1 MNKNELKIKCKSCRQ
16 YIPSHK
22 MFLHEGF
29 CQKNNLFC
37 EHCDQVF
44 LRKDYDQHILE
55 ISKNLS
61 KTNKDSIIKR
71 LKTDFKDFKNE
82 NYNNNDYFT
91 KEKNVKKK
99 SMKITI
105 PIIEQ
110 LTIRKPI
117 VIGPY
122 GNILPAK
129 NDDYLIS
136 LFNSNLMIKNFQRS
150 PKYNLVLNTKYNEG
164 LTQNKTNYNNV
175 NYSNCIKKTD
185 MNHINILNNN
195 NIFNEKNSIL
205 IFDKKNEEKNN
216 LRINILYNNC
226 IENNISSISNRKD
239 INGINRKNFS
249 KLILF
254 WLFYFYFENW
264 RIFHDNIMEYGE
276 KNSFFEPTK
285 LPSDNEIY
293 SISYTKDKLNI
304 NNEKCK
310 NNIIINN
317 NIITYNSN
325 HNINKINNIFN
336 EVQNTQNRE
345 KINRENKD
353 NINDSKININE
364 IFRNN
369 TNTNIYYNRY
379 LKQKENKIINNLE
392 NSSKKE
398 PQDNISKIKYIKI
411 SGKHKEKKPK
421 KGIIIKKRNQLLNF
435 DKNNNSQNIVKLKFS
450 NNFNNNF
457 LIKNNSTTKKNGFK
471 KTKIPLNK
479 FSTNKKQKKV
489 ETIKLRF
496 NDYIKEDIDE
506 SSLDEKNIIFIRNIK
521 LASRKKYK
529 GNLPIKQALR
539 QRGKSQDN
547 IIRKKNVK
555 KKSLAINKN
564 SSIEKD
570 LNGFP
575 EDTKIKI

>member
-29 CQKNNLFC
+29 CQKNNIFC

-226 IENNISSISNRKD
+226 IENNISSISNRND

-249 KLILF
+249 KSI
-254 WLFYFYFENW
+254 
-264 RIFHDNIMEYGE
+264 DN
-276 KNSFFEPTK
+276 
-285 LPSDNEIY
+285 Y
-293 SISYTKDKLNI
+293 SNDISYTKDKLNI

-325 HNINKINNIFN
+325 HNINKININ
-336 EVQNTQNRE
+336 EVQNIQNRE

-353 NINDSKININE
+353 NINDSKRNINE
-364 IFRNN
+364 ILRNN

-379 LKQKENKIINNLE
+379 LKQKENKIINSLE

-457 LIKNNSTTKKNGFK
+457 SVKNNSTIKKNGFK
-471 KTKIPLNK
+471 KTKIPLNN

>member
-29 CQKNNLFC
+29 CQKNNIFC

-71 LKTDFKDFKNE
+71 LKTDFKDVKND

-226 IENNISSISNRKD
+226 IENNISSISSRND

-249 KLILF
+249 KSI
-254 WLFYFYFENW
+254 
-264 RIFHDNIMEYGE
+264 DN
-276 KNSFFEPTK
+276 
-285 LPSDNEIY
+285 Y
-293 SISYTKDKLNI
+293 SNDIIYTKDKPNI
-304 NNEKCK
+304 NNEKSK

-379 LKQKENKIINNLE
+379 LKQKENKIINSLE

-457 LIKNNSTTKKNGFK
+457 SVKNNSTIKKNGFK

-506 SSLDEKNIIFIRNIK
+506 SSLDEKNIIIIRNIK

>member
-29 CQKNNLFC
+29 CQKNNIFC

-226 IENNISSISNRKD
+226 IENNISSINYRND
-239 INGINRKNFS
+239 INGINTKNFS
-249 KLILF
+249 KSI
-254 WLFYFYFENW
+254 
-264 RIFHDNIMEYGE
+264 DN
-276 KNSFFEPTK
+276 
-285 LPSDNEIY
+285 Y
-293 SISYTKDKLNI
+293 SNDIIYTKDKPNI
-304 NNEKCK
+304 NNKKSK

-364 IFRNN
+364 ILRNN

-457 LIKNNSTTKKNGFK
+457 SVKNDSTTKKNGFK
-471 KTKIPLNK
+471 KTKIPLNT

-506 SSLDEKNIIFIRNIK
+506 SSLDEKNIIIIRNIK

>member
-1 MNKNELKIKCKSCRQ
+1 MSKNELKIKCKSCRQ

-29 CQKNNLFC
+29 CQKNNIFC

-249 KLILF
+249 KSI
-254 WLFYFYFENW
+254 
-264 RIFHDNIMEYGE
+264 DNCSNDI
-276 KNSFFEPTK
+276 
-285 LPSDNEIY
+285 I
-293 SISYTKDKLNI
+293 YTKDKPNI
-304 NNEKCK
+304 NSEKSK

-364 IFRNN
+364 ILRNN

-457 LIKNNSTTKKNGFK
+457 SVKNDSTTKKNGFK
-471 KTKIPLNK
+471 KTKIPLNT

-539 QRGKSQDN
+539 QRGKSQDI

>member
-22 MFLHEGF
+22 MSLHEGF
-29 CQKNNLFC
+29 CQKNNIFC

-71 LKTDFKDFKNE
+71 LKTDFKDFKKE

-105 PIIEQ
+105 PIFEQ

-226 IENNISSISNRKD
+226 IENNISSISNRND

-249 KLILF
+249 KSI
-254 WLFYFYFENW
+254 
-264 RIFHDNIMEYGE
+264 DN
-276 KNSFFEPTK
+276 
-285 LPSDNEIY
+285 Y
-293 SISYTKDKLNI
+293 SNDIIYTKDIPNI
-304 NNEKCK
+304 NNENSK

-336 EVQNTQNRE
+336 EVQNTQNKE

-353 NINDSKININE
+353 NINDSKINLNE

-457 LIKNNSTTKKNGFK
+457 SVKNNSTIKKNGFK

-506 SSLDEKNIIFIRNIK
+506 SSLDEKNIIIIRNIK

>member
-29 CQKNNLFC
+29 CQKNNIFC

-226 IENNISSISNRKD
+226 IENNISSISNRND

-249 KLILF
+249 KSI
-254 WLFYFYFENW
+254 
-264 RIFHDNIMEYGE
+264 DNCSNDI
-276 KNSFFEPTK
+276 
-285 LPSDNEIY
+285 I
-293 SISYTKDKLNI
+293 YTKDKPNI
-304 NNEKCK
+304 NSEKSK

-421 KGIIIKKRNQLLNF
+421 KGIIIKKRYQLLNF

-457 LIKNNSTTKKNGFK
+457 SVKNDSTTKKNGFK
-471 KTKIPLNK
+471 KTKIPLNT

>member
-29 CQKNNLFC
+29 CQKNNIFC

-205 IFDKKNEEKNN
+205 IFDKKNEKKNN
-216 LRINILYNNC
+216 LRINILHNNYN
-226 IENNISSISNRKD
+226 ENNISSISNRND
-239 INGINRKNFS
+239 INGINRNNFS
-249 KLILF
+249 KSI
-254 WLFYFYFENW
+254 
-264 RIFHDNIMEYGE
+264 DN
-276 KNSFFEPTK
+276 
-285 LPSDNEIY
+285 Y
-293 SISYTKDKLNI
+293 SYDISYTKDKLNI

-471 KTKIPLNK
+471 KTKIPLNT

-506 SSLDEKNIIFIRNIK
+506 SSLDEKNIIIIRNIK

-570 LNGFP
+570 LNGYP

>member
-1 MNKNELKIKCKSCRQ
+1 
-16 YIPSHK
+16 
-22 MFLHEGF
+22 
-29 CQKNNLFC
+29 
-37 EHCDQVF
+37 
-44 LRKDYDQHILE
+44 LE

-71 LKTDFKDFKNE
+71 LKTDFKDFKND

-226 IENNISSISNRKD
+226 IENNISSISNRND

-249 KLILF
+249 KSI
-254 WLFYFYFENW
+254 
-264 RIFHDNIMEYGE
+264 DNYS
-276 KNSFFEPTK
+276 N
-285 LPSDNEIY
+285 DNLKY
-293 SISYTKDKLNI
+293 YLYKRYTK
-304 NNEKCK
+304 
-310 NNIIINN
+310 
-317 NIITYNSN
+317 Y
-325 HNINKINNIFN
+325 
-336 EVQNTQNRE
+336 
-345 KINRENKD
+345 
-353 NINDSKININE
+353 
-364 IFRNN
+364 
-369 TNTNIYYNRY
+369 
-379 LKQKENKIINNLE
+379 
-392 NSSKKE
+392 
-398 PQDNISKIKYIKI
+398 
-411 SGKHKEKKPK
+411 
-421 KGIIIKKRNQLLNF
+421 
-435 DKNNNSQNIVKLKFS
+435 
-450 NNFNNNF
+450 
-457 LIKNNSTTKKNGFK
+457 
-471 KTKIPLNK
+471 
-479 FSTNKKQKKV
+479 
-489 ETIKLRF
+489 
-496 NDYIKEDIDE
+496 
-506 SSLDEKNIIFIRNIK
+506 
-521 LASRKKYK
+521 
-529 GNLPIKQALR
+529 
-539 QRGKSQDN
+539 
-547 IIRKKNVK
+547 
-555 KKSLAINKN
+555 
-564 SSIEKD
+564 
-570 LNGFP
+570 
-575 EDTKIKI
+575 

>member
-29 CQKNNLFC
+29 CQKNNIFC

-71 LKTDFKDFKNE
+71 LKTDFNDFKND

-205 IFDKKNEEKNN
+205 IFDKKNEKKNN
-216 LRINILYNNC
+216 LGINILHNNYN
-226 IENNISSISNRKD
+226 ENNISSISNRND
-239 INGINRKNFS
+239 INGINRNNFS
-249 KLILF
+249 KSI
-254 WLFYFYFENW
+254 
-264 RIFHDNIMEYGE
+264 DN
-276 KNSFFEPTK
+276 
-285 LPSDNEIY
+285 Y
-293 SISYTKDKLNI
+293 SYDISYTKDKLNI

-457 LIKNNSTTKKNGFK
+457 SVKNDSTTKKNGFK
-471 KTKIPLNK
+471 KTKIPLNT

-564 SSIEKD
+564 SSMEKD

>member
-1 MNKNELKIKCKSCRQ
+1 MSKNELKIKCKSCRQ

-29 CQKNNLFC
+29 CQKNNIFC

-82 NYNNNDYFT
+82 NYNNNDYFS
-91 KEKNVKKK
+91 KENNVKKK

-136 LFNSNLMIKNFQRS
+136 LFNSNLMIKNFKRS

-205 IFDKKNEEKNN
+205 IFDKKNEKKNN
-216 LRINILYNNC
+216 LGINILYNNYN
-226 IENNISSISNRKD
+226 ENNISSISNRKD
-239 INGINRKNFS
+239 INGINRNNFS
-249 KLILF
+249 KSI
-254 WLFYFYFENW
+254 
-264 RIFHDNIMEYGE
+264 DN
-276 KNSFFEPTK
+276 
-285 LPSDNEIY
+285 Y
-293 SISYTKDKLNI
+293 SYDISYTKDKLNI

-457 LIKNNSTTKKNGFK
+457 SVKNDSTTKKNGFK
-471 KTKIPLNK
+471 KTKIPLNT

>member
-1 MNKNELKIKCKSCRQ
+1 MKNNEPTIKCNSCRQ
-16 YIPSHK
+16 YIPSSK

-29 CQKNNLFC
+29 CQKNNIFC
-37 EHCDQVF
+37 EHCEKVF
-44 LRKDYDQHILE
+44 LRNDYDAHILE

-61 KTNKDSIIKR
+61 NTNKESIIKR
-71 LKTDFKDFKNE
+71 IKTDFKGFKSDKSNI
-82 NYNNNDYFT
+82 NKNDNNIIHRTIDSKRLN
-91 KEKNVKKK
+91 NKKIRI
-99 SMKITI
+99 KI
-105 PIIEQ
+105 PVLEEYK
-110 LTIRKPI
+110 IRKPI
-117 VIGPY
+117 VIEPN
-122 GNILPAK
+122 GNITYGK
-129 NDDYLIS
+129 NNDYLFS
-136 LFNSNLMIKNFQRS
+136 LFNFDLIKNS
-150 PKYNLVLNTKYNEG
+150 IDNNPKYNVIFNTEYNYDMSNNLINYKNINYYSHRRTKKMNNLNPKNSLY
-164 LTQNKTNYNNV
+164 
-175 NYSNCIKKTD
+175 
-185 MNHINILNNN
+185 NN

-226 IENNISSISNRKD
+226 IENNISSISNRND

-249 KLILF
+249 KSI
-254 WLFYFYFENW
+254 
-264 RIFHDNIMEYGE
+264 DN
-276 KNSFFEPTK
+276 
-285 LPSDNEIY
+285 Y
-293 SISYTKDKLNI
+293 SYDISYTKDKLNI
-304 NNEKCK
+304 NNEKSK

-379 LKQKENKIINNLE
+379 LKQKENKIINILE

-457 LIKNNSTTKKNGFK
+457 SVKNDSTTKKNGFK
-471 KTKIPLNK
+471 KTKIPLNT

>member
-29 CQKNNLFC
+29 CQKNNIFC

-136 LFNSNLMIKNFQRS
+136 LFNSNLMVKNFQRS

-226 IENNISSISNRKD
+226 IENNISSISNRND

-249 KLILF
+249 KSI
-254 WLFYFYFENW
+254 
-264 RIFHDNIMEYGE
+264 DNCSNDI
-276 KNSFFEPTK
+276 
-285 LPSDNEIY
+285 I
-293 SISYTKDKLNI
+293 YTKDKPNI
-304 NNEKCK
+304 NSEKSK

-317 NIITYNSN
+317 NIIAYNSN

-353 NINDSKININE
+353 NIN
-364 IFRNN
+364 
-369 TNTNIYYNRY
+369 
-379 LKQKENKIINNLE
+379 
-392 NSSKKE
+392 
-398 PQDNISKIKYIKI
+398 
-411 SGKHKEKKPK
+411 
-421 KGIIIKKRNQLLNF
+421 
-435 DKNNNSQNIVKLKFS
+435 
-450 NNFNNNF
+450 
-457 LIKNNSTTKKNGFK
+457 
-471 KTKIPLNK
+471 
-479 FSTNKKQKKV
+479 
-489 ETIKLRF
+489 
-496 NDYIKEDIDE
+496 
-506 SSLDEKNIIFIRNIK
+506 
-521 LASRKKYK
+521 
-529 GNLPIKQALR
+529 
-539 QRGKSQDN
+539 
-547 IIRKKNVK
+547 
-555 KKSLAINKN
+555 
-564 SSIEKD
+564 
-570 LNGFP
+570 
-575 EDTKIKI
+575 

>member
-29 CQKNNLFC
+29 CQKNNIFC

-205 IFDKKNEEKNN
+205 IFDKKNEKKNN
-216 LRINILYNNC
+216 LRINILHNNC
-226 IENNISSISNRKD
+226 IENNISSISNRND

-249 KLILF
+249 KSI
-254 WLFYFYFENW
+254 
-264 RIFHDNIMEYGE
+264 DN
-276 KNSFFEPTK
+276 
-285 LPSDNEIY
+285 Y
-293 SISYTKDKLNI
+293 SNDIIYTKDIPNI
-304 NNEKCK
+304 NNENSK

-336 EVQNTQNRE
+336 EVQNTQNKE

-364 IFRNN
+364 ILRNN

-379 LKQKENKIINNLE
+379 LKQKENKIINSLE

-457 LIKNNSTTKKNGFK
+457 SVKNDSTTKKNGFK
-471 KTKIPLNK
+471 KTKIPLNT

-547 IIRKKNVK
+547 IIRKKNIK

>member
-29 CQKNNLFC
+29 CQKNNIFC

-164 LTQNKTNYNNV
+164 LTQNKTNYN
-175 NYSNCIKKTD
+175 
-185 MNHINILNNN
+185 
-195 NIFNEKNSIL
+195 IL
-205 IFDKKNEEKNN
+205 IFDKKNEKKNN
-216 LRINILYNNC
+216 LRINILHNNYN
-226 IENNISSISNRKD
+226 ENNISSISNRND

-249 KLILF
+249 KSI
-254 WLFYFYFENW
+254 
-264 RIFHDNIMEYGE
+264 DN
-276 KNSFFEPTK
+276 
-285 LPSDNEIY
+285 Y
-293 SISYTKDKLNI
+293 SNDISYTKDKLNI

-379 LKQKENKIINNLE
+379 LKQKENKIINSLE

-457 LIKNNSTTKKNGFK
+457 SVKNDSTTKKNGFK
-471 KTKIPLNK
+471 KTKIPLNT

-506 SSLDEKNIIFIRNIK
+506 SSLDEKNIIIIRNIK

-555 KKSLAINKN
+555 KKSLSINKN

>member
-29 CQKNNLFC
+29 CQKNNIFC

-249 KLILF
+249 KSI
-254 WLFYFYFENW
+254 
-264 RIFHDNIMEYGE
+264 DNCSNDI
-276 KNSFFEPTK
+276 
-285 LPSDNEIY
+285 I
-293 SISYTKDKLNI
+293 YTKDKPNI
-304 NNEKCK
+304 NSEKSK

-336 EVQNTQNRE
+336 EVQNTQNKE

-364 IFRNN
+364 ILRNN

-457 LIKNNSTTKKNGFK
+457 SVKNDSTTKKNGFK
-471 KTKIPLNK
+471 KTKIPLNT

-506 SSLDEKNIIFIRNIK
+506 SSLDEKNIIIIRNIK

>member
-29 CQKNNLFC
+29 CQKNNIFC

-226 IENNISSISNRKD
+226 IENNISSISNRND

-249 KLILF
+249 KSI
-254 WLFYFYFENW
+254 
-264 RIFHDNIMEYGE
+264 DN
-276 KNSFFEPTK
+276 
-285 LPSDNEIY
+285 Y
-293 SISYTKDKLNI
+293 SNDISYTKDKLNI

-364 IFRNN
+364 ILRNN

-457 LIKNNSTTKKNGFK
+457 SVKNDSTTKKNGFK
-471 KTKIPLNK
+471 KTKIPLNT

-506 SSLDEKNIIFIRNIK
+506 SSLDEKNIIIIRNIK

>member
-29 CQKNNLFC
+29 CQKNNIFC

-226 IENNISSISNRKD
+226 IENNISSISNRND

-249 KLILF
+249 KSI
-254 WLFYFYFENW
+254 
-264 RIFHDNIMEYGE
+264 DN
-276 KNSFFEPTK
+276 
-285 LPSDNEIY
+285 Y
-293 SISYTKDKLNI
+293 SNDISYTKDKLNI

-379 LKQKENKIINNLE
+379 LKQKENKIINSLE

-457 LIKNNSTTKKNGFK
+457 SVKNDSTTKKNGFK
-471 KTKIPLNK
+471 KTKIPLNT

-506 SSLDEKNIIFIRNIK
+506 SSLDEKNIIIIRNIK

-555 KKSLAINKN
+555 KKSLSINKN

>member
-29 CQKNNLFC
+29 CQKNNIFC

-71 LKTDFKDFKNE
+71 LKTDFKDVKND

-205 IFDKKNEEKNN
+205 IFDKKNEKKNN

-226 IENNISSISNRKD
+226 IENNISSISNRND

-249 KLILF
+249 KSI
-254 WLFYFYFENW
+254 
-264 RIFHDNIMEYGE
+264 DN
-276 KNSFFEPTK
+276 
-285 LPSDNEIY
+285 Y
-293 SISYTKDKLNI
+293 SNDISYTKDKLNI

-379 LKQKENKIINNLE
+379 LKQKENKIINSLE

-421 KGIIIKKRNQLLNF
+421 KGIIIKKSNQLISF

-457 LIKNNSTTKKNGFK
+457 SVKNNSTIKKNGFK

-506 SSLDEKNIIFIRNIK
+506 SSLDEKNIIIIRNIK

>member
-29 CQKNNLFC
+29 CQKNNIFC

-71 LKTDFKDFKNE
+71 LKTDFKDVKND

-226 IENNISSISNRKD
+226 IENNISSISNRND

-249 KLILF
+249 KSI
-254 WLFYFYFENW
+254 
-264 RIFHDNIMEYGE
+264 DN
-276 KNSFFEPTK
+276 
-285 LPSDNEIY
+285 Y
-293 SISYTKDKLNI
+293 SNDISYTKDKPNI
-304 NNEKCK
+304 NSEKSK

-471 KTKIPLNK
+471 KTKIPLNT

>member
-1 MNKNELKIKCKSCRQ
+1 ML
-16 YIPSHK
+16 
-22 MFLHEGF
+22 
-29 CQKNNLFC
+29 
-37 EHCDQVF
+37 
-44 LRKDYDQHILE
+44 
-55 ISKNLS
+55 
-61 KTNKDSIIKR
+61 
-71 LKTDFKDFKNE
+71 
-82 NYNNNDYFT
+82 
-91 KEKNVKKK
+91 KKK

-226 IENNISSISNRKD
+226 IENNISSISNRND

-249 KLILF
+249 KSI
-254 WLFYFYFENW
+254 
-264 RIFHDNIMEYGE
+264 DN
-276 KNSFFEPTK
+276 
-285 LPSDNEIY
+285 Y
-293 SISYTKDKLNI
+293 SNDISYTKDKLNI

-457 LIKNNSTTKKNGFK
+457 SVKNNSTIKKNGFK
-471 KTKIPLNK
+471 KTKIPLNT

>member
-1 MNKNELKIKCKSCRQ
+1 MSKNELKIKCKSCRQ

-29 CQKNNLFC
+29 CQKNNIFC

-71 LKTDFKDFKNE
+71 LKTDSKDFKNE

-249 KLILF
+249 KSI
-254 WLFYFYFENW
+254 
-264 RIFHDNIMEYGE
+264 DNCSNDI
-276 KNSFFEPTK
+276 
-285 LPSDNEIY
+285 I
-293 SISYTKDKLNI
+293 YTKDKPNI
-304 NNEKCK
+304 NSEKSK

-325 HNINKINNIFN
+325 HNINKINDIFN

-457 LIKNNSTTKKNGFK
+457 SVKNDSTTKKNGFK
-471 KTKIPLNK
+471 KTKIPLNT

-506 SSLDEKNIIFIRNIK
+506 SSLDEKNIIIIRNIK

>member
-29 CQKNNLFC
+29 CQKNNIFC

-226 IENNISSISNRKD
+226 IENNISSINNRND

-249 KLILF
+249 KSI
-254 WLFYFYFENW
+254 
-264 RIFHDNIMEYGE
+264 DNCSNDI
-276 KNSFFEPTK
+276 
-285 LPSDNEIY
+285 I
-293 SISYTKDKLNI
+293 YTKDKPNI
-304 NNEKCK
+304 NSEKSK

-457 LIKNNSTTKKNGFK
+457 SVKNDSTTKKNGFK
-471 KTKIPLNK
+471 KTKIPLNT

-506 SSLDEKNIIFIRNIK
+506 SSLDEKNIIIIRNIK

>member
-29 CQKNNLFC
+29 CQKNNIFC

-226 IENNISSISNRKD
+226 IENNISSISNRND

-249 KLILF
+249 KSI
-254 WLFYFYFENW
+254 
-264 RIFHDNIMEYGE
+264 DN
-276 KNSFFEPTK
+276 
-285 LPSDNEIY
+285 Y
-293 SISYTKDKLNI
+293 SNDISYTKDKLNI

-379 LKQKENKIINNLE
+379 LKQKENKIINSLE

-457 LIKNNSTTKKNGFK
+457 SVKNDSTTKKNGFK
-471 KTKIPLNK
+471 KTKIPLNT

-506 SSLDEKNIIFIRNIK
+506 SSLDEKNIIIIRNIK

>member
-29 CQKNNLFC
+29 CQKNNIFC

-205 IFDKKNEEKNN
+205 IFDKKNEKKNN
-216 LRINILYNNC
+216 LGINILHNNY
-226 IENNISSISNRKD
+226 IENNISSISNRND
-239 INGINRKNFS
+239 INGINRNNFS
-249 KLILF
+249 KSI
-254 WLFYFYFENW
+254 
-264 RIFHDNIMEYGE
+264 DN
-276 KNSFFEPTK
+276 
-285 LPSDNEIY
+285 Y
-293 SISYTKDKLNI
+293 SNDISYTKDKLNI

-364 IFRNN
+364 ILRNN

-379 LKQKENKIINNLE
+379 LKQKENKIINSLE

-457 LIKNNSTTKKNGFK
+457 SVKNDSTTKKNGFK

>member
-1 MNKNELKIKCKSCRQ
+1 MSKNELKIKCKSCRQ

-29 CQKNNLFC
+29 CQKNNIFC

-226 IENNISSISNRKD
+226 IENNISSISNRND

-249 KLILF
+249 KSI
-254 WLFYFYFENW
+254 
-264 RIFHDNIMEYGE
+264 DNCSNDI
-276 KNSFFEPTK
+276 
-285 LPSDNEIY
+285 I
-293 SISYTKDKLNI
+293 YTKDKPNI
-304 NNEKCK
+304 NSEKSK

-457 LIKNNSTTKKNGFK
+457 SVKNDSTTKKNGFK
-471 KTKIPLNK
+471 KTKIPLNT

>member
-29 CQKNNLFC
+29 CQKNNIFC
-37 EHCDQVF
+37 DHCDQVF

-71 LKTDFKDFKNE
+71 LKTDFKDFKND

-205 IFDKKNEEKNN
+205 IFDKKNEKKNN
-216 LRINILYNNC
+216 LGINILHNNYN
-226 IENNISSISNRKD
+226 ENNISSISNRND
-239 INGINRKNFS
+239 INGINRNNFS
-249 KLILF
+249 KSI
-254 WLFYFYFENW
+254 
-264 RIFHDNIMEYGE
+264 DN
-276 KNSFFEPTK
+276 
-285 LPSDNEIY
+285 Y
-293 SISYTKDKLNI
+293 SYDISYTKDKLNI

-457 LIKNNSTTKKNGFK
+457 SVKNDSTTKKNGFK
-471 KTKIPLNK
+471 KTKIPLNT

-506 SSLDEKNIIFIRNIK
+506 SSLDEKNIIIIRNIK

-564 SSIEKD
+564 SSMEKD

-575 EDTKIKI
+575 EDTKIKFSLYK

>member
-16 YIPSHK
+16 YIPFHK

-29 CQKNNLFC
+29 CQKNNIFC

-164 LTQNKTNYNNV
+164 LTQNKTNYNND

-249 KLILF
+249 KSIG
-254 WLFYFYFENW
+254 N
-264 RIFHDNIMEYGE
+264 
-276 KNSFFEPTK
+276 
-285 LPSDNEIY
+285 Y
-293 SISYTKDKLNI
+293 SNDIIYTKDKPNI
-304 NNEKCK
+304 NSEKSK

-336 EVQNTQNRE
+336 EVQNAQNRE

-364 IFRNN
+364 ILRNN

-379 LKQKENKIINNLE
+379 HKQKENKIINNLE

-457 LIKNNSTTKKNGFK
+457 LVKNNSTTKKNGFK
-471 KTKIPLNK
+471 KTKIPLNT

-506 SSLDEKNIIFIRNIK
+506 SSLDEKNIIIIRNIK

>member
-29 CQKNNLFC
+29 CQKNNIFC

-71 LKTDFKDFKNE
+71 LKTDFKDFKND

-122 GNILPAK
+122 GNILHAK

-226 IENNISSISNRKD
+226 IENNISSISSRND

-249 KLILF
+249 KSI
-254 WLFYFYFENW
+254 
-264 RIFHDNIMEYGE
+264 DN
-276 KNSFFEPTK
+276 
-285 LPSDNEIY
+285 Y
-293 SISYTKDKLNI
+293 SNDISYTKDKLNI

-336 EVQNTQNRE
+336 EVQNTQNKE

-364 IFRNN
+364 ILRNN

-435 DKNNNSQNIVKLKFS
+435 DKNNISQNIVKLKFS

-457 LIKNNSTTKKNGFK
+457 SVKNDSTTKKNGFK
-471 KTKIPLNK
+471 KTKIPLNT

>member
-29 CQKNNLFC
+29 CQKNNIFC

-205 IFDKKNEEKNN
+205 IFDKKNEKKNN
-216 LRINILYNNC
+216 LRINILHNNC
-226 IENNISSISNRKD
+226 IENNISSISNRND

-249 KLILF
+249 KSI
-254 WLFYFYFENW
+254 
-264 RIFHDNIMEYGE
+264 DN
-276 KNSFFEPTK
+276 
-285 LPSDNEIY
+285 Y
-293 SISYTKDKLNI
+293 SNDISYTKDKLNI

-364 IFRNN
+364 ILRNN

-379 LKQKENKIINNLE
+379 HKQKENKIINNLE

-457 LIKNNSTTKKNGFK
+457 SVKNDSTTKKNGFK
-471 KTKIPLNK
+471 KTKIPLNT

-506 SSLDEKNIIFIRNIK
+506 SSLDEKNIIIIRNIK

>member
-29 CQKNNLFC
+29 CQKNNIFC

-82 NYNNNDYFT
+82 KYNNNDYFT

-205 IFDKKNEEKNN
+205 IFDKKNEKKNN

-249 KLILF
+249 KSI
-254 WLFYFYFENW
+254 
-264 RIFHDNIMEYGE
+264 DNCSNDI
-276 KNSFFEPTK
+276 
-285 LPSDNEIY
+285 I
-293 SISYTKDKLNI
+293 YTKDKPNI
-304 NNEKCK
+304 NSEKSK

-364 IFRNN
+364 ILRNN

-457 LIKNNSTTKKNGFK
+457 SVKNDSTTKKNGFK
-471 KTKIPLNK
+471 KTKIPLNT

>member
-29 CQKNNLFC
+29 CQKNNIFC

-226 IENNISSISNRKD
+226 IENNISSISNRND
-239 INGINRKNFS
+239 INGINRNNFS
-249 KLILF
+249 KSI
-254 WLFYFYFENW
+254 
-264 RIFHDNIMEYGE
+264 DN
-276 KNSFFEPTK
+276 
-285 LPSDNEIY
+285 Y
-293 SISYTKDKLNI
+293 SNDISYTKDKLNI

-421 KGIIIKKRNQLLNF
+421 KGIIIKKRNQLISF

-457 LIKNNSTTKKNGFK
+457 SVKNDSTTKKNGFK
-471 KTKIPLNK
+471 KTKIPLNT

>member
-29 CQKNNLFC
+29 CQKNNIFC

-205 IFDKKNEEKNN
+205 IFDKKNEKKNN
-216 LRINILYNNC
+216 LGINILHNNY

-239 INGINRKNFS
+239 INGINRNNFS
-249 KLILF
+249 KSI
-254 WLFYFYFENW
+254 
-264 RIFHDNIMEYGE
+264 DN
-276 KNSFFEPTK
+276 
-285 LPSDNEIY
+285 Y
-293 SISYTKDKLNI
+293 SYDIIYTKDKLNI

-379 LKQKENKIINNLE
+379 LKQKENKIINILE

-435 DKNNNSQNIVKLKFS
+435 DKNNISQNIVKLKFS

-457 LIKNNSTTKKNGFK
+457 SVKNDSTTKKNGFK
-471 KTKIPLNK
+471 KTKIPLNT

>member
-29 CQKNNLFC
+29 CQKNNIFC

-55 ISKNLS
+55 ISTNLS

-226 IENNISSISNRKD
+226 IENNISSISNRND

-249 KLILF
+249 KSI
-254 WLFYFYFENW
+254 
-264 RIFHDNIMEYGE
+264 DNCSNDI
-276 KNSFFEPTK
+276 
-285 LPSDNEIY
+285 I
-293 SISYTKDKLNI
+293 YTKDKPNI
-304 NNEKCK
+304 NSEKSK

-353 NINDSKININE
+353 NINDSKRNINE
-364 IFRNN
+364 ILRNN

-457 LIKNNSTTKKNGFK
+457 SVKNDSTTKKNGFK
-471 KTKIPLNK
+471 KTKIPLNT

>member
-29 CQKNNLFC
+29 CQKNNIFC

-226 IENNISSISNRKD
+226 IENNISSISNRND

-249 KLILF
+249 KSI
-254 WLFYFYFENW
+254 
-264 RIFHDNIMEYGE
+264 DN
-276 KNSFFEPTK
+276 
-285 LPSDNEIY
+285 Y
-293 SISYTKDKLNI
+293 SNDISYTKDKLNI
-304 NNEKCK
+304 NNEKSK

-471 KTKIPLNK
+471 KTKIPLNT

-506 SSLDEKNIIFIRNIK
+506 SSLDEKNIIIIRNIK

>member
-29 CQKNNLFC
+29 CQKNNIFC

-71 LKTDFKDFKNE
+71 LKTDFKDFKND

-205 IFDKKNEEKNN
+205 IFDKKNEKKNN
-216 LRINILYNNC
+216 LRINILHNNY

-249 KLILF
+249 KSI
-254 WLFYFYFENW
+254 
-264 RIFHDNIMEYGE
+264 DN
-276 KNSFFEPTK
+276 
-285 LPSDNEIY
+285 Y
-293 SISYTKDKLNI
+293 SNDISYTKDKLNI

-364 IFRNN
+364 ILRNN

-435 DKNNNSQNIVKLKFS
+435 DKNNISQNIVKLKFS

-457 LIKNNSTTKKNGFK
+457 SVKNDSTTKKNGFK
-471 KTKIPLNK
+471 KTKIPLNT

>member
-29 CQKNNLFC
+29 CQKNNIFC

-71 LKTDFKDFKNE
+71 LKTDFKDFKND

-226 IENNISSISNRKD
+226 IENNISSINNRKD

-249 KLILF
+249 KSI
-254 WLFYFYFENW
+254 
-264 RIFHDNIMEYGE
+264 DNCSNDI
-276 KNSFFEPTK
+276 
-285 LPSDNEIY
+285 I
-293 SISYTKDKLNI
+293 YTKDKPNI
-304 NNEKCK
+304 NSEKSK

-364 IFRNN
+364 ILRNN

-457 LIKNNSTTKKNGFK
+457 SVKNDSTTKKNGFK
-471 KTKIPLNK
+471 KTKIPLNT

>member
-29 CQKNNLFC
+29 CQKNNIFC

-71 LKTDFKDFKNE
+71 LKTDFKDFKND

-249 KLILF
+249 KSI
-254 WLFYFYFENW
+254 
-264 RIFHDNIMEYGE
+264 DN
-276 KNSFFEPTK
+276 
-285 LPSDNEIY
+285 Y
-293 SISYTKDKLNI
+293 SNDIIYTKDKPNI
-304 NNEKCK
+304 NNEKSK

-379 LKQKENKIINNLE
+379 LKQKENKIINSLE

-457 LIKNNSTTKKNGFK
+457 SVKNNSTIKKNGFK

-506 SSLDEKNIIFIRNIK
+506 SSLDEKNIIIIRNIK

>member
-29 CQKNNLFC
+29 CQKNNIFC

-91 KEKNVKKK
+91 KEKNVRKK

-249 KLILF
+249 KSI
-254 WLFYFYFENW
+254 
-264 RIFHDNIMEYGE
+264 DN
-276 KNSFFEPTK
+276 
-285 LPSDNEIY
+285 Y
-293 SISYTKDKLNI
+293 SNDISYTKDKLNI

-457 LIKNNSTTKKNGFK
+457 SVKNDSTTKKNGFK
-471 KTKIPLNK
+471 KTKIPLNT

-564 SSIEKD
+564 SSTEKD

>member
-29 CQKNNLFC
+29 CQKNNIFC

-71 LKTDFKDFKNE
+71 LKTDFKDVKND

-205 IFDKKNEEKNN
+205 IFDKKNEKKNN
-216 LRINILYNNC
+216 LGINILHNNYN
-226 IENNISSISNRKD
+226 ENNISSISNRND
-239 INGINRKNFS
+239 INGINRNNFS
-249 KLILF
+249 KSI
-254 WLFYFYFENW
+254 
-264 RIFHDNIMEYGE
+264 DN
-276 KNSFFEPTK
+276 
-285 LPSDNEIY
+285 Y
-293 SISYTKDKLNI
+293 SYDISYTKDKLNI

-457 LIKNNSTTKKNGFK
+457 SVKNDSTTKKNGFK
-471 KTKIPLNK
+471 KTKIPLNT

-506 SSLDEKNIIFIRNIK
+506 SSLDEKNIIIIRNIK

-547 IIRKKNVK
+547 IIRKKNIK

-570 LNGFP
+570 LNGYP

>member
-29 CQKNNLFC
+29 CQKNNIFC

-226 IENNISSISNRKD
+226 IENNISSISNRND

-249 KLILF
+249 KSI
-254 WLFYFYFENW
+254 
-264 RIFHDNIMEYGE
+264 DN
-276 KNSFFEPTK
+276 
-285 LPSDNEIY
+285 Y
-293 SISYTKDKLNI
+293 SNDISYTKDKLNI
-304 NNEKCK
+304 NNEKSK

-457 LIKNNSTTKKNGFK
+457 SVKNDSTTKKNGFK
-471 KTKIPLNK
+471 KTKIPLNT